1 MSSEDRLFA
10 VPAQSIRSGAA
21 SCPPQL
27 PSDLSQLPSD
37 MTQLPPSPPQ
47 VPVFGRP
54 LAVAA
59 PLFSV
64 VGGRLV
70 QQPSGGGFPLNGQ
83 QLQLQLDQLTS
94 AMTDMAVEDE
104 TMEVGDL
111 LILLSSNLNVF
122 FLM

>member
-10 VPAQSIRSGAA
+10 VPAQSSRSGAA

-27 PSDLSQLPSD
+27 PSGLSQLPPD

-104 TMEVGDL
+104 TMEVGEIRTYL
-111 LILLSSNLNVF
+111 VWQERLA
-122 FLM
+122 